1 MKLSVAIV
9 SSTTCSPAR
18 LTFKL
23 MTRAKYCKTA
33 SLDSGPALTNA
44 LKIWNSE
51 CYRPGVSQIGT
62 PPRVYHQRPTCK
74 LFRVPLRLAV
84 ELSISARLF
93 LSMSPKYVSEMVG
106 HSCPNTFN
114 LHKGPIKL
122 TLSMLAA
129 VAFSGFHSSNRVIIT
144 AMGLIDTRA
153 SRPAMTRL
161 QPESDPAKPSL
172 LNRLSWKTR
181 ARTTGP
187 RTPSSSSSGSKR
199 LTMSWRNGSTSVG
212 ESLLGEEMGVERSG
226 PESEERDRR
235 GPRSSGGPTSRLVR
249 SVNERKRGSK

>member
-9 SSTTCSPAR
+9 SSPTCSPAR

-23 MTRAKYCKTA
+23 IARAKYCKTA
-33 SLDSGPALTNA
+33 SLDSALALTKA
-44 LKIWNSE
+44 LKIWNRE
-51 CYRPGVSQIGT
+51 FYRPRISHS
-62 PPRVYHQRPTCK
+62 PCAHRQRPTCK

-84 ELSISARLF
+84 ELSTSARLF
-93 LSMSPKYVSEMVG
+93 LSKSPKYDSEIAG

-129 VAFSGFHSSNRVIIT
+129 VAFSGFHSSNRVIII

-172 LNRLSWKTR
+172 LNRLSWKRR

-187 RTPSSSSSGSKR
+187 RTPSSSLSGSKR
-199 LTMSWRNGSTSVG
+199 LTIS
-212 ESLLGEEMGVERSG
+212 
-226 PESEERDRR
+226 
-235 GPRSSGGPTSRLVR
+235 
-249 SVNERKRGSK
+249 